1 MFEIKLRNG
10 DGIFVSDIFRVADEF
25 VEQLPSERDPSEPEV
40 FSGLINHINAELFSG
55 ENRPDYDDLQ
65 GLNRIWTAYL
75 KLCSKCKQVPT
86 MLEFSCLIGCDRDT
100 LRKWENGSIRASD
113 VERIRTVKRWKTM
126 AESGL
131 ARKTIAS
138 NSVGGMFALKACYGW
153 NDSPVPAEQ
162 PEQIVKRD
170 SIEEIMARHQG
181 AALPPKPELD

>member
-65 GLNRIWTAYL
+65 GLNRIWTAYV
-75 KLCSKCKQVPT
+75 KLCSTCKQCPT

-153 NDSPVPAEQ
+153 NDSPVPEQ